1 MIVDMFVFRI
11 YCFSFYC
18 IPSAVAMWLCF
29 SCGKS
34 VVDIYCERYG
44 CHVCCWGR
52 HIKCD
57 YCKIA
62 VHPNATVLVL
72 VLVKSMSRY
81 ET

>member
-34 VVDIYCERYG
+34 VVDIYCERVRVPCLLLG
-44 CHVCCWGR
+44 QAHQ
-52 HIKCD
+52 
-57 YCKIA
+57 
-62 VHPNATVLVL
+62 
-72 VLVKSMSRY
+72 M
-81 ET
+81 